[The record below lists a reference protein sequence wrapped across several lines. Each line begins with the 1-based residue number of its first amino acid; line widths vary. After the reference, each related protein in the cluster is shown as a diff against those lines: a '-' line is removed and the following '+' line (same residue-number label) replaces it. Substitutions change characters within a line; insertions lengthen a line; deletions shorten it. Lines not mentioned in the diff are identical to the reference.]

1 MKYILEDEYE
11 YDFELIGICCHEK
24 DYRLCWAI
32 NNLFKIALEKSNE
45 CIEIILNKSKNHS
58 ANFSFFKYD
67 SENQLTSCYLIKN
80 KSDNHILISEKQHV
94 DYLFMIKSSE
104 KINYDDILVKLR
116 TIPFVLTAHNIIVN
130 QLKSKE
136 YLIF

>member
-1 MKYILEDEYE
+1 VH
-11 YDFELIGICCHEK
+11 FESFI
-24 DYRLCWAI
+24 
-32 NNLFKIALEKSNE
+32 KIYGYNKGKS
-45 CIEIILNKSKNHS
+45 
-58 ANFSFFKYD
+58 NFSFFKYG